1 MATKDWEKQRDNNN
15 LITWTNQVN
24 RGELLEINQRSDGKW
39 RVVFIDGNEV
49 DVLEQGLESKIS
61 ALQYAKNYMRT
72 H

>member
-1 MATKDWEKQRDNNN
+1 MATKDWEKQRENNN

-61 ALQYAKNYMRT
+61 AGYS
-72 H
+72 